1 MADRHNRDVD
11 RQPAPLPEP
20 LPAPTVDSHA
30 HLEIITDTAPNSS
43 EVGEILKQAKSV
55 GVDRVMQVGYSAE
68 QSRWCVE
75 AAEFWNESVLA
86 AVALHPNE
94 APIVENLEKDLK
106 VIEELAN
113 HPRVRAIGETGLDYF
128 RTPPELRKRQQE
140 AFKWHIELAKKTKK
154 ALVIHDRDSHEDI
167 LSVLREVGAP
177 DKTIFHCFSGDVE
190 MAKTCIDRGYI
201 LSFAGTMTF
210 KNAPQLRDAVKL
222 VPIDQLLVETDSP
235 FLAPMP
241 HRGSLNT
248 PANIATIVR
257 AIAEERGDDLAFLAT
272 SLGSNAERLFGS
284 FSNSIT
290 NE

>member
-154 ALVIHDRDSHEDI
+154 ALVIHDRDSHEDV

-222 VPIDQLLVETDSP
+222 VPIAQLLVETDSP